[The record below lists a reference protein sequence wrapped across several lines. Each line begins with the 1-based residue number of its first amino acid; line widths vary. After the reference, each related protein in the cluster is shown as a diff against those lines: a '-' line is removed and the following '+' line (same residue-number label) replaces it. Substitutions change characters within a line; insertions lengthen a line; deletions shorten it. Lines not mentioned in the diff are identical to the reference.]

1 MIKFLL
7 DYKPINEYS
16 SLILYN
22 IVKGFLM
29 KRIGYIAL
37 GLLFLMTPAIYSMSC
52 AVKRKSLP
60 FQEAPIKET
69 ALKVVNEMI
78 PVDVSGWYRKKT
90 DLLLD
95 DEKLATVIYH
105 VAGIDNTDELKLQK
119 TGISPFQATIE
130 GISIY
135 DTLNADKYSAYRVLL
150 AYALAD
156 IINSH
161 EEQKKSVPIIDK
173 HEFTIEAIVWP
184 NMEQFFQTLGFSK
197 TKSVGVTAY
206 LFSQRLTPAS
216 VKSLKNFCS
225 PHLSLLTSGQL
236 QVQPELQ
243 RSERLKALKEAT
255 EKKSESK
262 ILI

>member
-29 KRIGYIAL
+29 KRICYIAL
-37 GLLFLMTPAIYSMSC
+37 GLLFSMTPAIYSMSR
-52 AVKRKSLP
+52 AAKRKY
-60 FQEAPIKET
+60 QEAPIEEP

-78 PVDVSGWYRKKT
+78 SVDAGQYRKKT

-105 VAGIDNTDELKLQK
+105 VAGIDKTDELKLQK
-119 TGISPFQATIE
+119 TGINPFQAVIE
-130 GISIY
+130 SIDIY
-135 DTLNADKYSAYRVLL
+135 DKQNADKYSAYRVVL

-161 EEQKKSVPIIDK
+161 EKQKKNVPIIDK

-206 LFSQRLTPAS
+206 LFSQRLTSAS

-236 QVQPELQ
+236 
-243 RSERLKALKEAT
+243 
-255 EKKSESK
+255 
-262 ILI
+262 